1 MHLECGKGQVNLNE
15 YKYHFLDTTA
25 CKRIVPDNALFVNDT
40 IVTQRQNYNWKTFEE
55 IAIELRRYGLYGVYY
70 GNQFN
75 SSQQLTNRQMQIN
88 AQYIYRALTENG
100 WTLNAISAILG
111 NMQSE
116 SAINPRQVGK

>member
-1 MHLECGKGQVNLNE
+1 METGKGQVNLND
-15 YKYHFLDTTA
+15 YKYHFLDTTS
-25 CKRIVPDNALFVNDT
+25 CKRIVPDNVLFVNDT
-40 IVTQRQNYNWKTFEE
+40 IVTPRQNYNWKTFEE
-55 IAIELRRYGLYGVYY
+55 IPDALKRRGLYGIYY
-70 GNQFN
+70 GNQYN

-116 SAINPRQVGK
+116 SSINPRKVGK